1 MAPPLFRLASEN
13 AELGGRTTGPDFG
26 VLVQKVSSV
35 SSLPASSS
43 ISSVCCTLRA
53 PALRSTD
60 RSLPGHCLLR
70 AFVSQVK
77 IQV

>member
-13 AELGGRTTGPDFG
+13 TELGGRATGADFG

-43 ISSVCCTLRA
+43 IRSVCCALRA
-53 PALRSTD
+53 PALRRD
-60 RSLPGHCLLR
+60 CSLPGHCLLH
-70 AFVSQVK
+70 AGVSQVK
-77 IQV
+77 IQA